1 MVLVNGPGTVADK
14 RGRAFRKSHV
24 SDTGDV
30 RNWLSKILQN
40 ADEISIRQFEIIV
53 LPPIE
58 DDALNDAHAF
68 KVAFRNKR
76 DSDLH
81 SLLKYSAWLWL
92 VQEESVA
99 LPCQSDLVRYEQM
112 IYSATDIE
120 SAASGAKPLG
130 GEFDG
135 TMSQL
140 IRRGDHNV
148 TALDGKIITVDVF
161 GKGTNIEIGNTTPI
175 NLMTPLLDCLSERA
189 VWLPYPNKMF
199 PKDFQ
204 METDRIES
212 TSAYEISYG

>member
-1 MVLVNGPGTVADK
+1 MADK
-14 RGRAFRKSHV
+14 RGREYRKSHA
-24 SDTGDV
+24 SDTKDV
-30 RNWLSKILQN
+30 RKWLSKILRN
-40 ADEISIRQFEIIV
+40 ADELSIRQFEIV
-53 LPPIE
+53 VASPS
-58 DDALNDAHAF
+58 DDDSLKDNEAF

-81 SLLKYSAWLWL
+81 SLLKFAAWSWL

-112 IYSATDIE
+112 IYSAVDIE

-130 GEFDG
+130 GDFDG

-140 IRRGDHNV
+140 IRRGDDNV
-148 TALDGKIITVDVF
+148 IAWDGTIITVDVF
-161 GKGTNIEIGNTTPI
+161 GKGTNIEVGNTTPS

-189 VWLPYPNKMF
+189 VWMPYPNKTF

-204 METDRIES
+204 LNTDLIVS
-212 TSAYEISYG
+212 AFAYEISYG